1 MIGQVTNAEFYPI
14 RINGD
19 NWKTAGPEDEK
30 DDNDEYWGVFLES
43 RNGSIDWHDTS
54 MAEKVLQN
62 SIDIMKDC
70 DWDCQ
75 KFGSGLTLVALLN
88 YIAYLIIWINSIIF
102 FTSPGTLTFPL
113 PKVIFQHFVDFGD
126 LHEDDNDINRM

>member
-1 MIGQVTNAEFYPI
+1 MIGEVTNAQFYPTT
-14 RINGD
+14 GS
-19 NWKTAGPEDEK
+19 WKSVGPEDEE
-30 DDNDEYWGVFLES
+30 DDNDEYWGVYLQS
-43 RNGSIDWHDTS
+43 NAGSIEWHDTS

-102 FTSPGTLTFPL
+102 FTGSWRWVERVTSVYCAHVAC
-113 PKVIFQHFVDFGD
+113 VI
-126 LHEDDNDINRM
+126 